1 MVNILYMTSSQLSN
15 LNTNLKPSSIT
26 LTELSTNNDIR
37 NKLVYFF
44 YELKNNHDKHIDGL
58 SICPVKIT
66 WTIANP
72 SNTGVL
78 NFSSNDTISGILA
91 VELYK
96 YILRTNDSLLFIAY
110 IKEAFRIDNL
120 FKKQAY
126 RYFKEKNCCDKQI
139 IANYNKYYFMQDNRF
154 IGNR

>member
-1 MVNILYMTSSQLSN
+1 MTSLQLTN
-15 LNTNLKPSSIT
+15 LNINLRPSNIT

-44 YELKNNHDKHIDGL
+44 YQLKNNHDKHTQGF
-58 SICPVKIT
+58 SVCPVKIT
-66 WTIANP
+66 WTIVNP
-72 SNTGVL
+72 SSIGLL
-78 NFSSNDTISGILA
+78 NFNSNDTISGILA

-96 YILRTNDSLLFIAY
+96 YILRTLDSSYFITY
-110 IKEAFRIDNL
+110 INEAFRIDNL

-126 RYFKEKNCCDKQI
+126 RYFKEKKTCDKQLI
-139 IANYNKYYFMQDNRF
+139 VNYNKYYFMQDTRF